1 MLVVVIVTILIII
14 SVGIFMVYRP
24 RPTTESEKLVV
35 TETIKPPMRSP
46 GRRKFPKHWGPEPEN
61 QKRDNRELPGG
72 YGFGSTTLALWIMK
86 NMAADN
92 ESEKTEQPVDCVG
105 KWGEWSPCS
114 AGSTEC
120 EGGIPPVG
128 TQKRNWITLKKAKNG
143 GKACVYDIN
152 KDGFKACKGVC
163 NKDVQICYSCGY
175 KNCKVFKIGIYK
187 TPLNGVRSI
196 KVPYGRK
203 ADFWYRRPGSQ
214 QVVRSFSRSSGYGGA
229 GKNCLEPIQI
239 VDLRITK
246 K

>member
-1 MLVVVIVTILIII
+1 
-14 SVGIFMVYRP
+14 MVYRP

-105 KWGEWSPCS
+105 KWGEWSTCT

-128 TQKRNWITLKKAKNG
+128 TQKRKWITITEAQNG
-143 GKACVYDIN
+143 GKACVYDNN
-152 KDGFKACKGVC
+152 KDGFKACKG
-163 NKDVQICYSCGY
+163 G
-175 KNCKVFKIGIYK
+175 
-187 TPLNGVRSI
+187 L
-196 KVPYGRK
+196 
-203 ADFWYRRPGSQ
+203 
-214 QVVRSFSRSSGYGGA
+214 
-229 GKNCLEPIQI
+229 
-239 VDLRITK
+239 
-246 K
+246 

>member
-1 MLVVVIVTILIII
+1 
-14 SVGIFMVYRP
+14 MVYRP

-61 QKRDNRELPGG
+61 QKRDNRQLPGG

-105 KWGEWSPCS
+105 KWGKWSTCS

-175 KNCKVFKIGIYK
+175 KNCKVFKIGSGADVSGAA
-187 TPLNGVRSI
+187 PLNGVTSI

-203 ADFWYRRPGSQ
+203 IDFLWRDPEGRVAPPQRVVEETGADGNFE
-214 QVVRSFSRSSGYGGA
+214 FSP
-229 GKNCLEPIQI
+229 CTPIQI
-239 VDLRITK
+239 VGLRISEK
-246 K
+246 LPSEY